1 MINSSRVEKNFKDI
15 FALIEKMPSAE
26 KELLSDK
33 LLAFL
38 LFKTSH
44 NHAPVKEKEVKK
56 STGKKTKPISKKDQ
70 ELLKKIVDKTDEL
83 YRRLGGDTI

>member
-15 FALIEKMPSAE
+15 FALIEKMPTAE

-38 LFKTSH
+38 LFKTSN
-44 NHAPVKEKEVKK
+44 NHTPVKEKEVKK
-56 STGKKTKPISKKDQ
+56 TAGKKTKPISKKDQ

-83 YRRLGGDTI
+83 YRKLGGDTI